1 MRKINDNILLQM
13 IQEKKE
19 QKEIAKF
26 FGVSPAAICKR
37 LKRLT
42 PLPQSLEVLTEKER
56 TFAIEKAKGATAT
69 QAALKS
75 YECSSLQ
82 SAKAIGSQLMD
93 KPKIREA
100 IDSLMENEG
109 LTRAYRVKKLKQF
122 VDHRNPTIGIRAL
135 EMSLKLAD
143 EYPSNKVNITAN
155 ANSFTQIQINL
166 VDIPQF
172 EGNKQNDAA
181 KETGRDGE

>member
-1 MRKINDNILLQM
+1 MRKINDNVLLQM

-42 PLPQSLEVLTEKER
+42 SMPQSLEVLTEKER

-82 SAKAIGSQLMD
+82 SAKAIGSQLMA
-93 KPKIREA
+93 KPEIREA
-100 IDSLMENEG
+100 IDTLMENEG
-109 LTRAYRVKKLKQF
+109 LTRAYRVKKLKQH
-122 VDHRNPTIGIRAL
+122 VDNADPGVSLKAL
-135 EMSLKLAD
+135 DMSFKLAD
-143 EYPSNKVNITAN
+143 EYPSKVVNPAIHG
-155 ANSFTQIQINL
+155 NSFTQINFNILQPETKPIIEVKDNGIN
-166 VDIPQF
+166 D
-172 EGNKQNDAA
+172 
-181 KETGRDGE
+181 R